1 MSATASI
8 RDVPQIPLG
17 DAISDAIDWLE
28 GPLGDSTKFISVWV
42 EKGVRGLTW
51 GLNEPGAALLMAVA
65 LGVLVSIFV
74 KKKRAGLKVGLW
86 MAVPWGLLFAAVYG
100 VYLFDRANF
109 TKLFRLAFTMERM
122 PLTPVYSAMCLVSVV
137 TGAWAAWRVT
147 KRARAGLASLAGLL
161 AGWFLWYYSTDV
173 IRGITGDAD
182 WSWFL
187 PFYSYNLEYHWLF
200 TILTAVAF
208 IVGGIVWRVSHK
220 WRHGLTA
227 LLIAALLFAGLYAA
241 LGFSTPLAIHDRVEI
256 VQEVR
261 PSLSSSEAVDITW
274 NKLTPEER
282 DAAVLSMSEKA
293 YTPVWYRMDLQRF
306 LVILGFAALA
316 FGISRNLPIAI
327 FTAVGFLFLWN
338 LGLWVE
344 TLQTLAIVV
353 LATCISILIGIPL
366 GIAAALSRLC
376 RMIIMPVLDFMQTL
390 PAFVYLIPVIPFFGL
405 GATPAIFATFI
416 FSVPPAIRLTTLGI
430 QQVPGEL
437 VEAAD
442 AFGSTTGQKLVK
454 LQIPIAAPSIR
465 AGINQTVL
473 LALSMAVIA
482 AMIGAPGLGSVVW
495 TAIQRL
501 QVGDGFEGGIGIV
514 IVAMILDRILQ
525 QASAGKK
532 APPAQH

>member
-1 MSATASI
+1 
-8 RDVPQIPLG
+8 
-17 DAISDAIDWLE
+17 
-28 GPLGDSTKFISVWV
+28 
-42 EKGVRGLTW
+42 
-51 GLNEPGAALLMAVA
+51 
-65 LGVLVSIFV
+65 
-74 KKKRAGLKVGLW
+74 
-86 MAVPWGLLFAAVYG
+86 
-100 VYLFDRANF
+100 
-109 TKLFRLAFTMERM
+109 MEVM
-122 PLTPVYSAMCLVSVV
+122 PLAPVYSAMCLVSVI
-137 TGAWAAWRVT
+137 TGAWAVWRVT
-147 KRARAGLASLAGLL
+147 ERAAAGLASLAGLL
-161 AGWFLWYYSTDV
+161 AGWFLWYHSADV
-173 IRGITGDAD
+173 IRAMLGDPD

-200 TILTAVAF
+200 TLFLAVAF
-208 IVGGIVWRVSHK
+208 VVGGIVWRVSHK
-220 WRHGLTA
+220 GRHGLTA
-227 LLIAALLFAGLYAA
+227 LVVSAVLLGGLYAA
-241 LGFSTPLAIHDRVEI
+241 LGFGAPLAVHGSSVVR
-256 VQEVR
+256 EVR
-261 PSLSSSEAVDITW
+261 PSPGAPGADAVAWSE
-274 NKLTPEER
+274 LTPEER
-282 DAAVLSMSEKA
+282 QEASAIMAERA
-293 YTPVWYRMDLQRF
+293 YTPVWYRLDLQRF
-306 LVILGFAALA
+306 LVILGFAGLA

-338 LGLWVE
+338 LGLWIE
-344 TLQTLAIVV
+344 TLQTLSIVV
-353 LATCISILIGIPL
+353 LATCISIVIGIPL
-366 GIAAALSRLC
+366 GIAAALSRIC

-416 FSVPPAIRLTTLGI
+416 FSVPPAIRLTALGI

-442 AFGSTTGQKLVK
+442 AFGSTTGQKLIK

-501 QVGDGFEGGIGIV
+501 LVGQGFEGGIGIV

-525 QASAGKK
+525 QASSGAK